1 MYMQRSE
8 SGAIYFFRPPEK
20 SAFARTR
27 LCNKATKER
36 QKNESRLAP
45 TLNFSVLAI
54 DNMVQEV
61 VASLTT
67 REIVWFWL
75 HDCPDY

>member
-1 MYMQRSE
+1 MP
-8 SGAIYFFRPPEK
+8 YFFSGLPKNSHLHAP
-20 SAFARTR
+20 AFAIKQR
-27 LCNKATKER
+27 KKDK
-36 QKNESRLAP
+36 KNESRLAP

-67 REIVWFWL
+67 REIVWFWIYN
-75 HDCPDY
+75 CPDY